1 MKFFKSENAGNAEFL
16 NKFGLYHFFSGS
28 TDSKFATICLIF
40 PASPAISAVNP
51 FYLIPVLSL
60 VPGERIFMSL
70 IKLNEAAETIG
81 VSYPTIKQWIYKGK
95 IRAVK
100 TAGGHYRIPQEEID
114 RLLKIDQKEDEQT
127 SLSVISGRNKLLGTV
142 VEARYEGLLA
152 QITLDIGGQFVT
164 SIITSDSARNLG
176 LKKGVSAYALIK
188 ATEVMII
195 RK

>member
-1 MKFFKSENAGNAEFL
+1 M
-16 NKFGLYHFFSGS
+16 
-28 TDSKFATICLIF
+28 
-40 PASPAISAVNP
+40 
-51 FYLIPVLSL
+51 SL
-60 VPGERIFMSL
+60 V
-70 IKLNEAAETIG
+70 KLNEAAEAIG
-81 VSYPTIKQWIYKGK
+81 ISYPTIKQWIYKGK

-114 RLLKIDQKEDEQT
+114 RFLKTDKKDDEQT

-142 VEARYEGLLA
+142 VEACYEGLLA